1 MPVFSALLL
10 TLPWL
15 NPFTFGP
22 TSSVVPLLFS
32 WTCMALLLTALGL
45 RGSPIS
51 QGTVLRVAAGAWLAA
66 ALLSAVIGLVQYFGF
81 SAAFEGWVNHTSR
94 AEAFGNL
101 RQRNQFASLM
111 NIGLVALLWWAAQ
124 DTAGRRAR
132 WSSVLC
138 AAVMLGLGNAV
149 SSSRT
154 GFFEII
160 LVAVLALVWG
170 GWRKPRIVAVLAAA
184 GLAYV
189 LGTVTLPWLMGL
201 DPFSGSAWSRLQAG
215 NDACFSRLTLW
226 GNVWHLIIQKP
237 LFGWGWGE
245 LDYAHLVT
253 LYPGERFCDILDN
266 AHNLPLH
273 LAVELGLPVALMAC
287 FGVVWGLWR
296 GKAWR
301 ESDASRQMGWSVL
314 AVLGLHSLLEYP
326 LWYGPFQL
334 AAIISLLLLW
344 PSGRQLL
351 ARPGLCVGVG
361 VLTLAACA
369 YIAWDYNRISQIYRA
384 AGERAPAYRTNT
396 LQKLKASRLFAD
408 QVKFAE
414 LTITPLTLSNAS
426 ELHTLAEEMLHFSP
440 EARVLEILIESS
452 VMQGLDDEAA
462 FYLHRF
468 RIAFPERH
476 AQWVSKNR

>member
-45 RGSPIS
+45 RGAPLP
-51 QGTVLRVAAGAWLAA
+51 QGLVLRVTAGAWLAA
-66 ALLSAVIGLVQYFGF
+66 ALLSAFIGLVQYFGF
-81 SAAFEGWVNHTSR
+81 SAMFEGWVNHTGR

-111 NIGLVALLWWAAQ
+111 NIGLAALLWWAAQ
-124 DTAGRRAR
+124 DTADRLVR
-132 WSSVLC
+132 WSFFLC
-138 AAVMLGLGNAV
+138 AAVMLGLGNAA

-160 LVAVLALVWG
+160 LIAGLALWWG
-170 GWRKPRIVAVLAAA
+170 GGRQQRILAVLAAT

-189 LGTVTLPWLMGL
+189 LGSVTLPWLVGL

-226 GNVWHLIIQKP
+226 GNVWHLITQKP
-237 LFGWGWGE
+237 LLGWGWGE

-273 LAVELGLPVALMAC
+273 LAVELGLPLALLAC
-287 FGVVWGLWR
+287 LGVVWGLWR
-296 GKAWR
+296 SKPWR
-301 ESDASRQMGWSVL
+301 ESDPGRQMAWSVL
-314 AVLGLHSLLEYP
+314 VVLGLHSLLEYP

-334 AAIISLLLLW
+334 AAIISLMLLW
-344 PSGRQLL
+344 PRGRQLL
-351 ARPGLCVGVG
+351 ARPGLWVGAG
-361 VLTLAACA
+361 ILTLVACA
-369 YIAWDYNRISQIYRA
+369 YIAWDYNRISEIYRPVA
-384 AGERAPAYRTNT
+384 ERSPAYRTNT
-396 LQKLKASRLFAD
+396 LQKLKAS
-408 QVKFAE
+408 
-414 LTITPLTLSNAS
+414 
-426 ELHTLAEEMLHFSP
+426 
-440 EARVLEILIESS
+440 
-452 VMQGLDDEAA
+452 
-462 FYLHRF
+462 
-468 RIAFPERH
+468 
-476 AQWVSKNR
+476 

>member
-45 RGSPIS
+45 RGAPLP
-51 QGTVLRVAAGAWLAA
+51 QDMVLRVTAGAWLAA
-66 ALLSAVIGLVQYFGF
+66 ALLSALIGLVQYFGF
-81 SAAFEGWVNHTSR
+81 SAMFEGWVNHTGR

-111 NIGLVALLWWAAQ
+111 NIGLAALLWWVAQ
-124 DTAGRRAR
+124 YTADRLVR
-132 WSSVLC
+132 WSFFLC
-138 AAVMLGLGNAV
+138 AAVMLGLGNAA

-160 LVAVLALVWG
+160 LIAGLALWWG
-170 GWRKPRIVAVLAAA
+170 GGRQQRILAVLAAT

-189 LGTVTLPWLMGL
+189 LGSVTLPWLVGL

-226 GNVWHLIIQKP
+226 GNVWHLITQKP
-237 LFGWGWGE
+237 LLGWGWGE

-273 LAVELGLPVALMAC
+273 LAVELGLPLALLAC
-287 FGVVWGLWR
+287 LGVVWGIWR
-296 GKAWR
+296 SKPWR
-301 ESDASRQMGWSVL
+301 ESDPGRQMAWSVL
-314 AVLGLHSLLEYP
+314 VVLGLHSLLEYP

-334 AAIISLLLLW
+334 AAIVSLMLLW
-344 PSGRQLL
+344 PRGRQLL
-351 ARPGLCVGVG
+351 ARPGLWVGAG
-361 VLTLAACA
+361 ILTLVACA
-369 YIAWDYNRISQIYRA
+369 YIAWDYNRISEIYRPVA
-384 AGERAPAYRTNT
+384 ERSPAYRTNT

-414 LTITPLTLSNAS
+414 LTITPLTMANAA
-426 ELHTLAEEMLHFSP
+426 ELNALATEVLHFSP
-440 EARVLEILIESS
+440 EARVLEILIESA
-452 VMQGLDDEAA
+452 VLQDLDDEAA
-462 FYLHRF
+462 FYLQRF

-476 AQWVSKNR
+476 AQWVAKNR